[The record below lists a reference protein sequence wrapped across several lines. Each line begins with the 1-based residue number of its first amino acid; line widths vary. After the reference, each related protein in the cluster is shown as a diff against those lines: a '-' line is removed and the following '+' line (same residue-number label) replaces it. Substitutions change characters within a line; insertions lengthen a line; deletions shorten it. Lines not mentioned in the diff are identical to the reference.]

1 MPEPPRP
8 PWLGGL
14 LRPAAYGHPSGP
26 VQLAETH
33 ISWVLLAG
41 EFAYKIK
48 KPVDFG
54 FLDFSTLERRQ
65 AACQAELRLNR
76 RHAPDLYLAV
86 VPIVGDPR
94 QPRMDGPGTPIE
106 YAVKMRRFDADALFG
121 TMAETGNLL
130 PQHIDALA
138 AHLAAFHDG
147 IAQASASDGHGLPEQ
162 QRRAAEF
169 NFTQLRPL
177 LGSPADSADLDILRT
192 WTEAE
197 YIRLEPRLAQR
208 KRDGFIRE
216 CHGDLH
222 LGNIAL
228 IDGRPTLFDAIE
240 FSEALRWIDTLDELA
255 FVVMDLEARGCPAL
269 AYRLLNQ
276 TLEITGDYAGM
287 ALFDYYRLYRALVRA
302 KIAALS
308 WQPTG
313 DPAQRAALHARCRR
327 YLDYGLRL
335 IQPKPPRLYI
345 THGLSGSGKSQL
357 AARLAETL
365 PAIRLRSDVERKRL
379 AGLSATAR
387 SDGALG
393 AGLYGPDM
401 TARTYGRLAEL
412 GGILLEAGYPVVM
425 DATFLQREH
434 RETQRHLA
442 ERHSAR
448 FLILDCQ
455 APPETLRAR
464 VRARHLA
471 GTDASEADL
480 AVLDRQTARREP
492 LGGDE
497 RGYALVVDMG
507 GKVSVETWASAIA
520 AG

>member
-1 MPEPPRP
+1 MPEPSRP
-8 PWLGGL
+8 PWIEGL
-14 LRPAAYGHPSGP
+14 LQPAAYGHPADA

-33 ISWVLLAG
+33 ISWILLAG

-86 VPIVGDPR
+86 VPIVGDAR
-94 QPRMDGPGTPIE
+94 QPHMGGPGVPIE
-106 YAVKMRRFDADALFG
+106 YAVQMRRFDADALF
-121 TMAETGNLL
+121 ETLAQSGKLR
-130 PQHIDALA
+130 PEHIDALA
-138 AHLAAFHDG
+138 AHLAAFHGSVGRATAD
-147 IAQASASDGHGLPEQ
+147 DGHGLPAQ
-162 QRRAAEF
+162 HRLAAEF

-177 LGSPADSADLDILRT
+177 LDHPTASADLDALHT
-192 WTEAE
+192 WTSTTYA
-197 YIRLEPRLAQR
+197 RLEPRLAQR

-228 IDGRPTLFDAIE
+228 IDGRPILFDAIE
-240 FSEALRWIDTLDELA
+240 FNEELRWIDILDELA

-276 TLEITGDYAGM
+276 YLEITGDYAGM

-335 IQPKPPRLYI
+335 IRPQPPRLYI

-393 AGLYGPDM
+393 AELYGPAM
-401 TARTYGRLAEL
+401 TARTYGRLAQL
-412 GGILLEAGYPVVM
+412 GGTLLEAGHSVVM

-434 RETQRHLA
+434 REAQRQLA
-442 ERHSAR
+442 ERHGTR

-455 APPETLRAR
+455 APPETLRGR
-464 VRARHLA
+464 VRARHQA

-480 AVLDRQTARREP
+480 AVLDRQAAQREP

-497 RGYALVVDMG
+497 RENALAVDMG